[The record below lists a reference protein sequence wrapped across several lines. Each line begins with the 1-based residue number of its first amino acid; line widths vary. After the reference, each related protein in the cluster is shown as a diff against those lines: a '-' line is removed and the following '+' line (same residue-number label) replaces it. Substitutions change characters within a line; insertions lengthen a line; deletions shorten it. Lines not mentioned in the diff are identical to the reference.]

1 MAQSH
6 PLVPLAAAAA
16 AAASQRHRPSRASRT
31 SRPAHRRPP
40 CLSCR
45 TSPRSRIPRRA
56 RSAPSIRR
64 VRVVPRRIRRGKRA
78 RLRLTL
84 SAPARLKI
92 VVERR
97 VRGHRI
103 RVRTLNVDAR
113 AGRVSIRLPERG
125 PRPRARARALPR
137 VGRGD
142 RRGRAIARHRAA
154 APAGPRAGP
163 PTAGSFGPLAATARG
178 GRAASAQSVPDDL
191 AQLRGCG
198 SRWTPQSTIPVPR
211 CWTLPRLGS
220 CDHMTARIHGI
231 SAASRAAARARRYAH

>member
-6 PLVPLAAAAA
+6 PLVPLAAGRGGGVVAAPA
-16 AAASQRHRPSRASRT
+16 GRGQPNTPSGPPPPAVLVVPNLAPLPHPSTRT
-31 SRPAHRRPP
+31 KR
-40 CLSCR
+40 
-45 TSPRSRIPRRA
+45 
-56 RSAPSIRR
+56 PSIRR

-113 AGRVSIRLPERG
+113 AGRVSIRLPARG
-125 PRPRARARALPR
+125 PRRCARARALSH

-163 PTAGSFGPLAATARG
+163 PTAGSFGPLAAAARG
-178 GRAASAQSVPDDL
+178 GRAASARSVPDDL
-191 AQLRGCG
+191 AQLRRCG
-198 SRWTPQSTIPVPR
+198 SRWTPQSTIQGP
-211 CWTLPRLGS
+211 
-220 CDHMTARIHGI
+220 
-231 SAASRAAARARRYAH
+231 